1 MESKQQK
8 RRFTGKGEEKMAKKE
23 FTNMQ
28 MLEIKKG
35 IQNGIDTS
43 VYNNIE
49 YQAEQMREIR
59 LGMEQGVDVS
69 KYLNQKFNQYEM
81 EQIRLGLSQEGFEQ
95 YIEKGFQADQLE
107 QIRLGLE
114 KGIDVSQ
121 YAVGTYQGSQME
133 QIRLGLQTG
142 LDVTQFNHPAMS
154 SGQMQEIRHTM
165 MVHDVLDKIKEQ
177 LKRILDTFLYTA
189 KLHISIP
196 TKEVGNKMNPKIREI
211 LSSRAEEIVKEK
223 VLELEAQK
231 EPESAEEVVAY
242 IEKELKKEEVQEQ
255 FLSEPVLTEMEAAAQ
270 EALEE
275 YAEQQEERRK
285 LVEEQQIQ
293 IQEEIKQQQEVIQ
306 SEEQNQE
313 GKTENQEQEEEE
325 QEPIYH
331 EDPKLN
337 DAMKDYVLFRKEI
350 GKPLLDVQIHATL
363 SYVASME
370 PDTEKQARILNQS
383 VVNGW
388 EKLYPIK
395 EQKDY
400 QGKYQGKQ
408 KQAPNHG
415 FTEREY
421 GKDFYDNLN
430 KKLMGKQFR
439 LEEPILEGSQ
449 EAEICVEE
457 LEI

>member
-1 MESKQQK
+1 
-8 RRFTGKGEEKMAKKE
+8 MAKKE

-196 TKEVGNKMNPKIREI
+196 IKEVGNKMNPKIREI

-275 YAEQQEERRK
+275 YAEQ
-285 LVEEQQIQ
+285 
-293 IQEEIKQQQEVIQ
+293 
-306 SEEQNQE
+306 
-313 GKTENQEQEEEE
+313 QEEEE

-430 KKLMGKQFR
+430 KKLMGKQLR

-449 EAEICVEE
+449 EVEICAEE

>member
-275 YAEQQEERRK
+275 YAEQQEE
-285 LVEEQQIQ
+285 
-293 IQEEIKQQQEVIQ
+293 
-306 SEEQNQE
+306 
-313 GKTENQEQEEEE
+313 EE

-430 KKLMGKQFR
+430 KKLMGKQLR

-449 EAEICVEE
+449 EVEICAEE

>member
-1 MESKQQK
+1 
-8 RRFTGKGEEKMAKKE
+8 MAKKE

-275 YAEQQEERRK
+275 YAEQQEE
-285 LVEEQQIQ
+285 
-293 IQEEIKQQQEVIQ
+293 
-306 SEEQNQE
+306 
-313 GKTENQEQEEEE
+313 EE

-430 KKLMGKQFR
+430 KKLMGKQLR

-449 EAEICVEE
+449 EVEICAEE

>member
-1 MESKQQK
+1 
-8 RRFTGKGEEKMAKKE
+8 MAKKE

-255 FLSEPVLTEMEAAAQ
+255 FLSEPVLTEMEAAQ

-275 YAEQQEERRK
+275 YAEQ
-285 LVEEQQIQ
+285 
-293 IQEEIKQQQEVIQ
+293 
-306 SEEQNQE
+306 
-313 GKTENQEQEEEE
+313 QEEEE

-430 KKLMGKQFR
+430 KKLMGKQLR

-449 EAEICVEE
+449 EVEICAEE

>member
-196 TKEVGNKMNPKIREI
+196 TKEVGNEMNPKIREI

-275 YAEQQEERRK
+275 YAEQ
-285 LVEEQQIQ
+285 
-293 IQEEIKQQQEVIQ
+293 
-306 SEEQNQE
+306 
-313 GKTENQEQEEEE
+313 QEEEE

-430 KKLMGKQFR
+430 KKLMGKQLR

-449 EAEICVEE
+449 EVEICAEE